1 VRSQIICLNS
11 GASLGKQSK
20 VLIPIA
26 SEGRDWDERLMNF
39 EEYRMW
45 LVFILQHTLDSQ
57 DLVSSCALGSRRI
70 SSTAKELRS
79 LKLRV

>member
-1 VRSQIICLNS
+1 MRSQIICLNS

-39 EEYRMW
+39 EESRMW
-45 LVFILQHTLDSQ
+45 WVFIL
-57 DLVSSCALGSRRI
+57 
-70 SSTAKELRS
+70 
-79 LKLRV
+79 